1 VATVVTIGGPGAL
14 IFPQVVSGGGWFTE
28 IAIGNTS
35 AGIQT
40 IRIDFFG
47 ANGANTAS
55 LTDIIIPSRGVFFF
69 STESASSALF

>member
-1 VATVVTIGGPGAL
+1 
-14 IFPQVVSGGGWFTE
+14 VSGGGWFTE

-35 AGIQT
+35 AGTQT
-40 IRIDFFG
+40 IRVDFFG

-55 LTDIIIPSRGVFFF
+55 LTDITIPSRGVFFV